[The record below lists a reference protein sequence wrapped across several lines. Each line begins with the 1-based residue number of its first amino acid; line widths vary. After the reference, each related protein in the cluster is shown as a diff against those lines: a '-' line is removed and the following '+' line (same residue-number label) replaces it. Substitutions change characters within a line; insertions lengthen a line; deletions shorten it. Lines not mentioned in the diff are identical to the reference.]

1 MTTTLLKYRLV
12 ATGDIIETTAEA
24 AAKFGDGLKK
34 VEAEAPAAAPAKATP
49 KTVSS
54 KEGK

>member
-1 MTTTLLKYRLV
+1 MTLYQYELV

-34 VEAEAPAAAPAKATP
+34 VEAEAPAKARP
-49 KTVSS
+49 KTVPL